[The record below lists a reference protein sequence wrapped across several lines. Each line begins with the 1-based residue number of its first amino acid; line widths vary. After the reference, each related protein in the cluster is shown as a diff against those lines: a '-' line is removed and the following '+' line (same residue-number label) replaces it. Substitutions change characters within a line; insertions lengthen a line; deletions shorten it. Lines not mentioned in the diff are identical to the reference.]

1 MPFKGL
7 SRNIASDTERYIY
20 RTVQEGCNEGN
31 DSEEED
37 SFSPKVEQW
46 KAEQVEQE
54 LLFSCAICSDNFKG
68 KLHFHTHMMYHLGG
82 HNQMSSEDVLQTLTC
97 RECGRLF
104 SGSHHYSPRRAGRT
118 LRSQKH

>member
-20 RTVQEGCNEGN
+20 STVQEGCNEGN

-54 LLFSCAICSDNFKG
+54 LLFFMRN
-68 KLHFHTHMMYHLGG
+68 M
-82 HNQMSSEDVLQTLTC
+82 Q
-97 RECGRLF
+97 R
-104 SGSHHYSPRRAGRT
+104 
-118 LRSQKH
+118 